1 MLVCPLDPHTSSS
14 GLELL
19 KETLFGE
26 QDLEL

>member
-1 MLVCPLDPHTSSS
+1 MLVCPSDPHTLLS
-14 GLELL
+14 GSESL